1 MENCLEV
8 EKQEVEALEALE
20 VKVRVKCRIILDE
33 KLCRIFRC
41 GWNQFNRALE
51 IQNSSGQQRDTS

>member
-1 MENCLEV
+1 MENCVEV

-33 KLCRIFRC
+33 KLCRISM
-41 GWNQFNRALE
+41 G
-51 IQNSSGQQRDTS
+51 G